1 VPNTARVN
9 QQRSMNCRF
18 DDILTFINVLEAGS
32 ITSAAARLNVSKS
45 AISRRISDLE
55 AALRV
60 ELFGRSTRHVKPTEL
75 AQSFY
80 ERIVPW
86 LSIPASIMRTH
97 APATCGDS
105 TQNPAAKEH
114 YP

>member
-1 VPNTARVN
+1 VPNTARAN

-32 ITSAAARLNVSKS
+32 ITSAAARLNASKS

-60 ELFGRSTRHVKPTEL
+60 AAVSAIHPTRQTDRACAVVLRADCPVGPRD
-75 AQSFY
+75 Q
-80 ERIVPW
+80 
-86 LSIPASIMRTH
+86 
-97 APATCGDS
+97 
-105 TQNPAAKEH
+105 
-114 YP
+114 